1 MTGGPG
7 RCGHVPRAGRVE
19 RRLRTVPAPKPENPP
34 VSRRHRL
41 RAGLRGAA
49 ATLVVVV
56 VAALAGTLVAPA
68 AASAQTGPQ
77 RTDQLALLGAEQAWA
92 YSTGT
97 GVTVAVLDSGVDD
110 THPDLAGRVLPGK
123 DFVDGS
129 TDGRH
134 DPVGHGTAVASLIAG
149 AGATGLA
156 PDARILPVRV
166 LDEDNRYDSS
176 ATVAD
181 GVIWAVDQ
189 GAQVINLSLGGN
201 GHSAALSGAIA
212 YAIANDVVV
221 IACTGNAPADS
232 TDRVWFPA
240 REPGVV
246 AVAGLTWSDG
256 TAAHWPRSLTGPE
269 TVLSAPA
276 VLIGARPG
284 EGYRRVQGTSF
295 SAALV
300 AATAALIRSH
310 LPEASAGDV
319 VHRLVATATD
329 LGEPGRDDT
338 HGFGALNP
346 VAALTADLPS
356 VSANPLD
363 TRARHGQ
370 ARIGQAPRQVELR
383 RDLLPDDGTVEIVAS
398 PETPFPTSAFPA
410 SAFPTSALVVAARTA
425 PSGPAGAAL
434 GTLAAGALLLMVMA
448 GRAALPEQLRCRSR
462 CRSAQCGRCRP
473 TPHRQPR
480 LR

>member
-1 MTGGPG
+1 
-7 RCGHVPRAGRVE
+7 
-19 RRLRTVPAPKPENPP
+19 
-34 VSRRHRL
+34 VSRCQRMCTGIR
-41 RAGLRGAA
+41 RVT
-49 ATLVVVV
+49 ATLAVVT
-56 VAALAGTLVAPA
+56 VAALAVALVAPTSA
-68 AASAQTGPQ
+68 AAQTGP
-77 RTDQLALLGAEQAWA
+77 RPTDQLALLGAAQAWEYA
-92 YSTGT
+92 TGA

-110 THPDLAGRVLPGK
+110 THPDLAGRVLPGR

-156 PDARILPVRV
+156 PGARILPVRV
-166 LDEDNRYDSS
+166 LDENNRYESS

-201 GHSAALSGAIA
+201 SHSAALSEAIA

-232 TDRVWFPA
+232 ADQVWFPA

-256 TAAHWPRSLTGPE
+256 TATHWPRSLTGPE

-329 LGEPGRDDT
+329 MGEPGRDDT

-356 VSANPLD
+356 IPANPLD

-370 ARIGQAPRQVELR
+370 ARIGMAPRQAELR
-383 RDLLPDDGTVEIVAS
+383 RDLLPDDGTVEIVA
-398 PETPFPTSAFPA
+398 TPTTSF
-410 SAFPTSALVVAARTA
+410 
-425 PSGPAGAAL
+425 G
-434 GTLAAGALLLMVMA
+434 A
-448 GRAALPEQLRCRSR
+448 GRA
-462 CRSAQCGRCRP
+462 RP
-473 TPHRQPR
+473 GHRW
-480 LR
+480 